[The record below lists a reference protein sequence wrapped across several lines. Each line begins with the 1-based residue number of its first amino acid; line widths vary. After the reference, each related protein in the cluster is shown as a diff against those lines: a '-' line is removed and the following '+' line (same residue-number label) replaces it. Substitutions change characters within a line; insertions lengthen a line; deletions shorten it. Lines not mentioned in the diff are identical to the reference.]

1 VQSLNLALTAAALP
15 DLLNPEPLPADPR
28 QRLLRFSVNDQNSVL
43 LPLEQI
49 SEVLQVTLTD
59 ILPVPEQ
66 PATVLGICNWRGEML
81 WLVDFCQFVGYA
93 SVQQT
98 GQQTPLTS
106 ILVMVVP
113 IQHQAI
119 GIAVSAIEDIELHDL
134 QQLQP
139 VFPGMVSPELLP
151 LVSGLLPGSNDA
163 VLNIH
168 AIADYPLW
176 KRNQTNSA

>member
-1 VQSLNLALTAAALP
+1 MQSLNLALTATALP

-28 QRLLRFSVNDQNSVL
+28 QRLLRFSLNPQDSVL
-43 LPLEQI
+43 LPLKQI
-49 SEVLQVTLTD
+49 SEILQITLTD

-81 WLVDFCQFVGYA
+81 WLVDFCQFAGYTP
-93 SVQQT
+93 VQQT
-98 GQQTPLTS
+98 VQQTPIAS

-113 IQHQAI
+113 IHHQAI
-119 GIAVSAIEDIELHDL
+119 GIAVSAIDDIELHDL

-139 VFPGMVSPELLP
+139 VFPGIVSPELLP
-151 LVSGLLPGSNDA
+151 LVSGLLPKSNDV
-163 VLNIH
+163 VLNIQ

-176 KRNQTNSA
+176 KKNQMASV